1 MTEQWKSLDCFE
13 GFNNYEVSNR
23 GRLRSTMCSV
33 GRGGLVPRSTPRLCK
48 LQASSSGYLRYRLQR
63 FGRIRSV
70 AIHELVLHAFVG
82 PRPEGMWAAHG
93 NGDKSDN
100 RVENLRW
107 ATHLENMQDQIKHGT
122 TARGTRNGNGVL
134 REAQVHAAWF
144 LSDEGYSAARI
155 ARLFGVSD
163 SAVLHVLN
171 GDTWGWLEGPHELP
185 EVGGVLLA
193 LLGHGASVNATGD
206 SVTVWMR
213 VDGVRVDGQG
223 PTLGRACIAA
233 AEALGRWP
241 GGER

>member
-1 MTEQWKSLDCFE
+1 MGPGGGVVAGVAYPLPLRYAGLLYRRVNMTEQWKSLDCFE

-107 ATHLENMQDQIKHGT
+107 ATHPVSYTHLTLPT
-122 TARGTRNGNGVL
+122 T
-134 REAQVHAAWF
+134 
-144 LSDEGYSAARI
+144 S
-155 ARLFGVSD
+155 
-163 SAVLHVLN
+163 
-171 GDTWGWLEGPHELP
+171 
-185 EVGGVLLA
+185 
-193 LLGHGASVNATGD
+193 
-206 SVTVWMR
+206 R
-213 VDGVRVDGQG
+213 V
-223 PTLGRACIAA
+223 
-233 AEALGRWP
+233 
-241 GGER
+241 